1 MKKRN
6 PLNIELIIKK
16 LKTSIIGKHIIYHQ
30 EITSTNDL
38 ARKLIKEATKE
49 DGKNGVVILADYQ
62 TKGRGKAHRKWE
74 SEPFSNILMTVIIK
88 KGEHHLSSQNITLLM
103 GLIVS
108 EVLNTL
114 FDIKAKIKWPNDVII
129 NNKKVSGILSESA
142 TDKNGETY
150 FLTGIGINVFQD
162 IENFQNEFRNSA
174 TSLSIETK
182 LVPDIINPGKENIS
196 IEREIIIAEILNHFE
211 NYYYNIEKKWD
222 KIKKLLKD
230 LSSTISKRVKVF
242 TGKKII
248 EGLALDF
255 EDDGGLIIREDS
267 GIIKTV
273 YSGDVEE
280 LIWRE

>member
-1 MKKRN
+1 MKKRK

-38 ARKLIKEATKE
+38 ARKLIKDATKE
-49 DGKNGVVILADYQ
+49 DGKNGIVILADYQ

-74 SEPFSNILMTVIIK
+74 SEPYSNILMTVIIK
-88 KGEHHLSSQNITLLM
+88 KGEHHLSYQNITLLT

-108 EVLNTL
+108 EVLNNL

-129 NNKKVSGILSESA
+129 NNKKVSGILSEAA

-162 IENFQNEFRNSA
+162 IENFPDEFRDSA

-182 LVPDIINPGKENIS
+182 KENIF
-196 IEREIIIAEILNHFE
+196 IERELIIAEILNRFE
-211 NYYYNIEKKWD
+211 NYYYNIEKKWN

-267 GIIKTV
+267 GIIKTI